1 MNGAATV
8 VTYSVSDENSDQLH
22 HLVATLLIPA
32 ARDAQGYR
40 GFLLLNQGEGKRMA
54 VVLCD
59 SIESARALQGVLG
72 PIARD
77 HIYSLMTSPSIGT
90 LSTVVLSDGV
100 CAIEP

>member
-1 MNGAATV
+1 MTGAATV
-8 VTYSVSDENSDQLH
+8 VTYSVSDENGERLH
-22 HLVATLLIPA
+22 NLVETLLIPA

-40 GFLLLNQGEGKRMA
+40 GFLLLNQGDGKRLA

-59 SIESARALQGVLG
+59 GIESARALQSVLG

-77 HIYSLMTSPSIGT
+77 HIYPLMTSPSIGT

-100 CAIEP
+100 CSLE

>member
-22 HLVATLLIPA
+22 SLVETLLIA
-32 ARDAQGYR
+32 ASREAQGYR
-40 GFLLLNQGEGKRMA
+40 GFLLLNQGEGKRLA

-59 SIESARALQGVLG
+59 SIESARGLQGVLG

-77 HIYSLMTSPSIGT
+77 HIYPLMTSPSIGT

-100 CAIEP
+100 CSLA